1 METVPLADRPCH
13 RAGIPKND
21 SGGGVYPSR
30 WPPSVTTVVQQLPN
44 ANDPVV
50 LPPPC
55 QAPSTS
61 TAETGR
67 PLHSQ
72 RMANDPVA
80 LPSLRAA
87 PALSTDEQVQPL
99 HSQRSPSAFLP
110 CAHGHPLVL
119 PQLLLPAR
127 RKKVSPR
134 CRHFHGC
141 GPPLPNVHIRSEPA
155 ASTRLCASTLPQIQ
169 AFVGVGA
176 EVDESRP
183 VHGDVSA
190 GLSTEEQSTT
200 RRGTASRPV
209 ANRKK
214 RLSACRHR
222 TAATSA

>member
-1 METVPLADRPCH
+1 METVPLADQSCH

-21 SGGGVYPSR
+21 SGGGVYLSR

-87 PALSTDEQVQPL
+87 PALSTDEQ
-99 HSQRSPSAFLP
+99 R
-110 CAHGHPLVL
+110 
-119 PQLLLPAR
+119 LLPAPR
-127 RKKVSPR
+127 KKKVSPR

-141 GPPLPNVHIRSEPA
+141 GPPLPNVDVRSEPG
-155 ASTRLCASTLPQIQ
+155 ASALLRYRKARRSW
-169 AFVGVGA
+169 
-176 EVDESRP
+176 
-183 VHGDVSA
+183 VSA
-190 GLSTEEQSTT
+190 LKSTNRGPYTATLAPGCPPKNSRLRGGGWHPDRSPTEKTAVSLPPSNDADVGLKVVVP
-200 RRGTASRPV
+200 RPRGNAV
-209 ANRKK
+209 VNR
-214 RLSACRHR
+214 HHE
-222 TAATSA
+222 TSSIMW

>member
-87 PALSTDEQVQPL
+87 PALSTDE
-99 HSQRSPSAFLP
+99 
-110 CAHGHPLVL
+110 
-119 PQLLLPAR
+119 QLLLPAR